1 MSAEYQSK
9 SCLLEVPAAKPRA
22 LDLLSNWWVP
32 FAASTVCV
40 LTGHLLI
47 KAGLNA
53 STHVASAPGIA
64 QRVLQILA
72 QPQVITGLL
81 IYLFGTVCWMSA
93 VAKKE
98 ISFLYPLT
106 SVNYVLVVA
115 CSMVFFHEIPTARRL
130 AGVATIVL
138 GMVLMNRAPRRKV
151 E

>member
-1 MSAEYQSK
+1 MSSEYQS
-9 SCLLEVPAAKPRA
+9 SSFLVEVPQARSSGANVLTR
-22 LDLLSNWWVP
+22 WWVA

-40 LTGHLLI
+40 LSGHLLI

-53 STHVASAPGIA
+53 STHVASAPSLSE
-64 QRVLQILA
+64 RVLQILV
-72 QPQVITGLL
+72 QPQVITGLV
-81 IYLFGTVCWMSA
+81 IYLMGTVCWMAA
-93 VAKKE
+93 VSKKE

-115 CSMVFFHEIPTARRL
+115 CSTVLFHEIPTIRRL

-138 GMVLMNRAPRRKV
+138 GMVLMNRGPRSQA